1 MNYFNNQ
8 SNIVEPLHGSKYD
21 FIFVFLVLV
30 EPLRGSINNSK
41 IAIDEAEH
49 RRCSFNISTRT

>member
-30 EPLRGSINNSK
+30 ESLRDLIRL
-41 IAIDEAEH
+41 IL
-49 RRCSFNISTRT
+49 